1 MKKRNLTR
9 GCAVLLTL
17 TMLALAGC
25 GGGKG
30 AATAESQGGQ
40 NSPAATEAA
49 GGGESAKSKDF
60 VYCCG
65 TEPTTLDPHLINDN
79 ATARA
84 AFQIYETLVYRDTD
98 SSIKPR
104 LAESWTTSD
113 DGTVWTF
120 KLRQGVKFHDGETFN
135 AEAVKYNIER
145 LKNPETAAP
154 KASVV
159 DMVKSVDV
167 VDEYTVAF
175 TLSEPS
181 SVFLA
186 QISSY
191 TTGMLSPK
199 SAESQGKEFGQHP
212 VGTGPLKL
220 ESWDYG
226 SSLVMTRFDDYW
238 GEKATVDS
246 ITFRIVPEDASRV
259 MMLKTG
265 DADLVAGIPPVQIEE
280 LQSDPNVKV
289 LVETGYRTIFL
300 GMNSTVKPLDDV
312 RVRQAVNYAIDRESI
327 IKNVMRD
334 VASYP
339 DSFMVSNVIDNS
351 AKGLGCYEFDQE
363 KAKAL
368 LAEAGY
374 VDGFTLT
381 LSTPE
386 GRYAMDRQV
395 AEVIQAMLMEV
406 GITAEINVLD
416 WGAYS
421 EQATS
426 GQHQFFLLGMG
437 CPTGDP
443 EFNLFMNF
451 GTEGPQNYS
460 RFSNA
465 TVDQLLAEQSTILD
479 AEERSKVMYR
489 IQEELKNDACGAP
502 LYYEQQTYGSGA
514 DVNGFIIYPDENA
527 SMAYL
532 VRE

>member
-1 MKKRNLTR
+1 
-9 GCAVLLTL
+9 
-17 TMLALAGC
+17 
-25 GGGKG
+25 
-30 AATAESQGGQ
+30 
-40 NSPAATEAA
+40 
-49 GGGESAKSKDF
+49 
-60 VYCCG
+60 
-65 TEPTTLDPHLINDN
+65 
-79 ATARA
+79 
-84 AFQIYETLVYRDTD
+84 
-98 SSIKPR
+98 
-104 LAESWTTSD
+104 
-113 DGTVWTF
+113 
-120 KLRQGVKFHDGETFN
+120 
-135 AEAVKYNIER
+135 
-145 LKNPETAAP
+145 
-154 KASVV
+154 
-159 DMVKSVDV
+159 
-167 VDEYTVAF
+167 
-175 TLSEPS
+175 
-181 SVFLA
+181 
-186 QISSY
+186 
-191 TTGMLSPK
+191 
-199 SAESQGKEFGQHP
+199 
-212 VGTGPLKL
+212 
-220 ESWDYG
+220 
-226 SSLVMTRFDDYW
+226 MTRFDDYW

-374 VDGFTLT
+374 ADGFTLT

-426 GQHQFFLLGMG
+426 GQHQFFLLGMAA
-437 CPTGDP
+437 PP
-443 EFNLFMNF
+443 
-451 GTEGPQNYS
+451 
-460 RFSNA
+460 A
-465 TVDQLLAEQSTILD
+465 TRNSTCL
-479 AEERSKVMYR
+479 
-489 IQEELKNDACGAP
+489 
-502 LYYEQQTYGSGA
+502 
-514 DVNGFIIYPDENA
+514 
-527 SMAYL
+527 
-532 VRE
+532 

>member
-25 GGGKG
+25 GGGKS

-49 GGGESAKSKDF
+49 GGGEAAKSKDF

-84 AFQIYETLVYRDTD
+84 AYQIYETLVYRDTD

-220 ESWDYG
+220 DSWDYG

-300 GMNSTVKPLDDV
+300 GMNSTEVHKQV
-312 RVRQAVNYAIDRESI
+312 EFRVAGGAAHAQKEELVLAGS
-327 IKNVMRD
+327 
-334 VASYP
+334 
-339 DSFMVSNVIDNS
+339 
-351 AKGLGCYEFDQE
+351 G
-363 KAKAL
+363 L
-368 LAEAGY
+368 LAVSAPVQNIDLRRDAHFHQHGL
-374 VDGFTLT
+374 DHLRHLT
-381 LSTPE
+381 VHGVTAF
-386 GRYAMDRQV
+386 RRAQRQGK
-395 AEVIQAMLMEV
+395 AV
-406 GITAEINVLD
+406 GI
-416 WGAYS
+416 S
-421 EQATS
+421 R
-426 GQHQFFLLGMG
+426 LG
-437 CPTGDP
+437 
-443 EFNLFMNF
+443 
-451 GTEGPQNYS
+451 
-460 RFSNA
+460 
-465 TVDQLLAEQSTILD
+465 
-479 AEERSKVMYR
+479 
-489 IQEELKNDACGAP
+489 
-502 LYYEQQTYGSGA
+502 
-514 DVNGFIIYPDENA
+514 
-527 SMAYL
+527 
-532 VRE
+532 

>member
-1 MKKRNLTR
+1 MKKRIKNR
-9 GCAVLLTL
+9 ACAVVLSMI
-17 TMLALAGC
+17 MLGLSGC
-25 GGGKG
+25 GGGSATSGSTQAGAVTTEAEAG
-30 AATAESQGGQ
+30 AATES
-40 NSPAATEAA
+40 S
-49 GGGESAKSKDF
+49 KSRDF
-60 VYCCG
+60 VYVCG

-84 AFQIYETLVYRDTD
+84 AFQIYETLVRRGTD
-98 SSIKPR
+98 SSIQPG
-104 LAESWTTSD
+104 LAESWTTSE

-120 KLRQGVKFHDGETFN
+120 KLRQGVKFQDGETFN

-175 TLSEPS
+175 TLTGPS

-191 TTGMLSPK
+191 TTGMVSPK
-199 SAESQGKEFGQHP
+199 SAEASGKEFGQNP

-220 ESWDYG
+220 EKWDYG

-238 GEKATVDS
+238 GEKAKADS
-246 ITFRIVPEDASRV
+246 VTFRIVPEDASRV

-265 DADLVAGIPPVQIEE
+265 DGDLVAGIPPIQIEE

-289 LVETGYRTIFL
+289 LIETGYRTIFL

-351 AKGLGCYEFDQE
+351 AKGLGCYEYNPE
-363 KAKAL
+363 KAKEL

-374 VDGFTLT
+374 ADGFKLT

-395 AEVIQAMLMEV
+395 AEVVQAMLMEV

-443 EFNLFMNF
+443 EFNLYMNF
-451 GTEGPQNYS
+451 GTGGPQNYS
-460 RFSNA
+460 RFSNDS
-465 TVDQLLAEQSTILD
+465 VDKLLGEQSTILD
-479 AEERSKVMYR
+479 TAERAKVMYQ
-489 IQEELKNDACGAP
+489 IQEELRNDACGAP
-502 LYYEQQTYGSGA
+502 LYYEQQTYGCGA
-514 DVNGFIIYPDENA
+514 DVEGFIIYPDENA

-532 VRE
+532 ERK

>member
-1 MKKRNLTR
+1 MALS
-9 GCAVLLTL
+9 AA
-17 TMLALAGC
+17 MLFLSGC
-25 GGGKG
+25 GGGTTTESAASG
-30 AATAESQGGQ
+30 DTASAGESGEATASGG
-40 NSPAATEAA
+40 
-49 GGGESAKSKDF
+49 KDF
-60 VYCCG
+60 IYCCG
-65 TEPTTLDPHLINDN
+65 TEPTTLDPHLVNDN

-84 AFQIYETLVYRDTD
+84 SGQIFETLVYRDTD
-98 SSIKPR
+98 SSIQPG
-104 LAESWTTSD
+104 LAESWTTSE

-120 KLRQGVKFHDGETFN
+120 KLREGVKFHDGETFN

-145 LKNPETAAP
+145 LQDPETAAP

-159 DMVKSVDV
+159 DMVASVDV

-175 TLSEPS
+175 NLTEPS
-181 SVFLA
+181 GVFLA

-191 TTGMLSPK
+191 TTGMMSPK
-199 SAESQGKEFGQHP
+199 AAEEYGEAFGQNP

-246 ITFRIVPEDASRV
+246 VTFRIVPEDASRV

-265 DADLVAGIPPVQIEE
+265 DADIVQGIPPIQIAE
-280 LQSDPNVKV
+280 LETDENVKV
-289 LVETGYRTIFL
+289 LIETGYRTIFL
-300 GMNSTVKPLDDV
+300 GMNSTVEPLNDV

-327 IKNVMRD
+327 IQNVMRN

-351 AKGLGCYEFDQE
+351 AQGLGCYEYNPE
-363 KAKAL
+363 KAKEL

-374 VDGFTLT
+374 SDGFSLT

-386 GRYAMDRQV
+386 GRYPMDRQV
-395 AEVIQAMLMEV
+395 AEVVQAMLMEV
-406 GITAEINVLD
+406 GINAEINVLD

-421 EQATS
+421 EQATA

-443 EFNLFMNF
+443 EFNLYMNF
-451 GTEGPQNYS
+451 GTGAPQNYS

-465 TVDQLLAEQSTILD
+465 TVDQLLEEQATILD
-479 AEERSKVMYR
+479 VEERKEVMYQ

-502 LYYEQQTYGSGA
+502 LYYEQQTYGCGA
-514 DVNGFIIYPDENA
+514 DIDGLIIYPDENVKL
-527 SMAYL
+527 AYL
-532 VRE
+532 VRN